1 MSTLTQ
7 PKLPPVLMDT
17 VLQQIG
23 NTPMVRLN
31 RVPQSLGIEATVYAK
46 LEYFNA
52 GGSVKDRIALRMIEE
67 AERKGKIKP
76 GDTLIEP
83 TSGNTG
89 IGLALVAAVR
99 GYKTIITLPEKMSP
113 EKVAVLRSL
122 NATIIRTPTQA
133 AFDSPESHIGVAR
146 RLQKE
151 IPNAHILDQYGNP
164 DNPLAHEHG
173 TAEEIWTQTEG
184 KITAVVAGAGT
195 GGTITGLARGLRKHN
210 KDVLVVAAD
219 PYGSI
224 LALPESLNKDHANE
238 SYKVEGIGYDFVP
251 DVLDQHTVNQWYKTD
266 DREAFA
272 YARRLIAEEG
282 LLVGGSSGSAIAAM
296 VKSVKDLGLGKGDV
310 VVVIL
315 PDSIR
320 SYLSKFVDDDWLA
333 ANDLLPPT
341 PPPSN
346 PTSPILPG
354 QHRHLS
360 MPRTKD
366 KSSFADATIRALRLK
381 PITTV
386 SADTICADAIEIMRE
401 KGFDQ
406 LPVLSSSGNRKRLV
420 GLATLG
426 NILSWISQGRAT
438 PNSSVSDVM
447 FSFSKI
453 SEVVTD
459 PRDFGQIAPAKGSR
473 MKMTNGEADSQGI
486 PQKRKFVEITL
497 DTPLRALPRFFAWN
511 SAAVVTERE
520 GDWMRPVAV
529 VTKVDL
535 LGWLVK
541 QGKANGTS
549 GKDEGV
555 PHKDEIF
562 TTL

>member
-1 MSTLTQ
+1 
-7 PKLPPVLMDT
+7 
-17 VLQQIG
+17 
-23 NTPMVRLN
+23 
-31 RVPQSLGIEATVYAK
+31 
-46 LEYFNA
+46 
-52 GGSVKDRIALRMIEE
+52 
-67 AERKGKIKP
+67 
-76 GDTLIEP
+76 
-83 TSGNTG
+83 
-89 IGLALVAAVR
+89 
-99 GYKTIITLPEKMSP
+99 MSP

-151 IPNAHILDQYGNP
+151 IPNAHILDQYGNL

-173 TAEEIWTQTEG
+173 TAEEVWEQTNG
-184 KITAVVAGAGT
+184 KITAIVAGAGT

-210 KDVLVVAAD
+210 KNVKIIAAD

-224 LALPESLNKDHANE
+224 LAVPSTLNNMHANE

-251 DVLDQHTVNQWYKTD
+251 DVLDQKTVDHWYKTD

-272 YARRLIAEEG
+272 YARKLIAEEG

-296 VKSVKDLGLGKGDV
+296 VKSVKELGLGKGDV

-341 PPPSN
+341 PPPTN
-346 PTSPILPG
+346 PPSPTLPAQHHRPSTSA
-354 QHRHLS
+354 S
-360 MPRTKD
+360 KD
-366 KSSFADATIRALRLK
+366 KSPFSDATIRTLRLK
-381 PITTV
+381 PVTTV
-386 SADTICADAIEIMRE
+386 QTTTACTEAIETMRE

-406 LPVLSSSGNRKRLV
+406 LPVLAASGKKRLV
-420 GLATLG
+420 GLVTLG
-426 NILSWISQGRAT
+426 NLLSWISQGRAT
-438 PNSSVSDVM
+438 GKSPVEDVM
-447 FSFSKI
+447 FSFTKI

-459 PRDFGQIAPAKGSR
+459 PRDIGKLVPPPPPSKDEYHKHTHTQSALK
-473 MKMTNGEADSQGI
+473 TNGEADSHGV

-497 DTPLRALPRFFAWN
+497 DTPLRALSRFFEWN
-511 SAAVVTERE
+511 SAAVVTEKEE
-520 GDWMRPVAV
+520 GEEGWMKPVAV

-541 QGKANGTS
+541 QGKMDGTNGS
-549 GKDEGV
+549 A
-555 PHKDEIF
+555 
-562 TTL
+562 